1 MKIATTRGIP
11 SERKAR
17 PLIWLKMLD
26 FLVVQYFLVPNTGEG
41 MFAIL
46 LLAAVAIALPKLT
59 TTTLSPLC

>member
-1 MKIATTRGIP
+1 MKIATTRGIL

-17 PLIWLKMLD
+17 PLIRLKMLD
-26 FLVVQYFLVPNTGEG
+26 FLVVQCFLVPNTGEG